1 MVIFTS
7 SLTCLHG
14 GVVAGAGVARAGYP
28 SGGGAGGGDSA
39 PSGLLLDIILLRVP
53 PLNMALTSSQLC
65 TTSSGGSPSSRMW
78 RRHELKLAAS
88 GCTYFP
94 PSASRCEW
102 NTN

>member
-1 MVIFTS
+1 MGLSMEKALVGAFSMIAQP
-7 SLTCLHG
+7 
-14 GVVAGAGVARAGYP
+14 VVEPMEHYTA
-28 SGGGAGGGDSA
+28 
-39 PSGLLLDIILLRVP
+39 L
-53 PLNMALTSSQLC
+53 ALTSSQLC
-65 TTSSGGSPSSRMW
+65 TTSSAGSPSSRMW